1 MLRVKFFTDA
11 RCTLR
16 VNLFRK
22 GLKMK
27 VLLIK
32 DVYKLGHAGDVKKVA
47 DGFGRNFLL
56 PQGLAV
62 LATPG
67 ALSTV
72 ERIRSKAAVMRAA
85 LNNEMSG
92 LAEQLE
98 GVELLFVTKAGE
110 TGKLYGSITSQ
121 MVADALNQK
130 MGTKIERH
138 QIESEPIR
146 NLGEH
151 HATVRLTI
159 DLNPKVKVV
168 VSREGEST
176 LKDGGKAK
184 AKVEKAAEP
193 VVEALV
199 AETVVVEDVV
209 VEALVVEEAAAEQA
223 PEAAAE

>member
-1 MLRVKFFTDA
+1 
-11 RCTLR
+11 
-16 VNLFRK
+16 
-22 GLKMK
+22 MK

-72 ERIRSKAAVMRAA
+72 ERIRSKAAVTRAA
-85 LNNEMSG
+85 LNQEMGG

-98 GVELLFVTKAGE
+98 GVELSFVTKAGE

-168 VSREGEST
+168 VTREGEST
-176 LKDGGKAK
+176 LKDAGKTK
-184 AKVEKAAEP
+184 AKVEKAVEAP
-193 VVEALV
+193 VVEAV
-199 AETVVVEDVV
+199 AESP
-209 VEALVVEEAAAEQA
+209 VVEEVIVEAPVAEAAPAADEA

>member
-1 MLRVKFFTDA
+1 
-11 RCTLR
+11 
-16 VNLFRK
+16 
-22 GLKMK
+22 MK

-47 DGFGRNFLL
+47 DGFGRNFLI

-72 ERIRSKAAVMRAA
+72 DRVRSKAAVMRAA
-85 LNNEMSG
+85 LNQEMSG

-98 GVELLFVTKAGE
+98 GVELSFITKAGE

-159 DLNPKVKVV
+159 DLNPKVKVNV
-168 VSREGEST
+168 TREGEST
-176 LKDGGKAK
+176 LKDGGKGKEKTEKTTEPVDA
-184 AKVEKAAEP
+184 APIVEAP
-193 VVEALV
+193 VVEEPV
-199 AETVVVEDVV
+199 AEAPVVETPV
-209 VEALVVEEAAAEQA
+209 VEVPVVDETGAEEPSQAAAE
-223 PEAAAE
+223 

>member
-1 MLRVKFFTDA
+1 
-11 RCTLR
+11 
-16 VNLFRK
+16 
-22 GLKMK
+22 MK

-98 GVELLFVTKAGE
+98 GVELSFVTKAGE

-168 VSREGEST
+168 VTREGEST
-176 LKDGGKAK
+176 LGSKSK

-193 VVEALV
+193 VVEAPV
-199 AETVVVEDVV
+199 AEAVVEEAV
-209 VEALVVEEAAAEQA
+209 VEAPVVEEAAAEQA

>member
-1 MLRVKFFTDA
+1 
-11 RCTLR
+11 
-16 VNLFRK
+16 
-22 GLKMK
+22 MK

-72 ERIRSKAAVMRAA
+72 DRIRSKAAVMRAA
-85 LNNEMSG
+85 LNQEMSG

-98 GVELLFVTKAGE
+98 GVELSFVTKAGE

-176 LKDGGKAK
+176 LKDSKSK

-193 VVEALV
+193 EVGATVVDTVVAEEPVVEAV
-199 AETVVVEDVV
+199 VEETPVVETVVAEEPV
-209 VEALVVEEAAAEQA
+209 VEAPAAEEA

>member
-1 MLRVKFFTDA
+1 
-11 RCTLR
+11 
-16 VNLFRK
+16 
-22 GLKMK
+22 MK

-72 ERIRSKAAVMRAA
+72 ERIRSKAAVTRAA
-85 LNNEMSG
+85 LNQEMGG

-98 GVELLFVTKAGE
+98 GVELSFITKAGE

-168 VSREGEST
+168 VTREGESA
-176 LKDGGKAK
+176 LKDAGKAK
-184 AKVEKAAEP
+184 AKVEKAAELVAEVP
-193 VVEALV
+193 VVEAV
-199 AETVVVEDVV
+199 AEPAVEAVAEPAVEAPVVEEVV
-209 VEALVVEEAAAEQA
+209 VEAPVVEATPAADEA